1 MSLVSFSALPRV
13 VRIILYPVGLV
24 LGLTLIGLAI
34 AAIVVAI
41 AYPTLPDLDVLTNY
55 QPRIPLRIYSGDGQ
69 LIGEFGEERRAP
81 VKFQEVPDTLK
92 QALLAAE
99 DDEFYQHY
107 GIDPK
112 GILRALYVNIIK
124 RGPRQGASTIT
135 QQVARNF
142 FLTPEKTLKRKFYEA
157 LLTLKIEQNL
167 SKDQIFELYINQ
179 IYLGQHAYGFAAA
192 SQIYYGKP
200 LARISLAEAA
210 MLAGLPKTPLR
221 NPVRDPGYARQR
233 QEYVLRRMF
242 ELGFITAEARQEA
255 LSEALVIKRD
265 IGQYTQHAEYVAE
278 MARLIA
284 EELFP
289 DTVYSGGLKVITTI
303 DMAEQEAAW
312 HALRQGVLDYD
323 LRQGYR
329 GAEGHIDLAR
339 FAQGINADSGDD
351 PDDTLDAVLHKFPT
365 VEGFP
370 PAVVLEAST
379 QAVKARIRDGETLTL
394 SGDAIKFAARLLGDK
409 AKPDKRLRPG
419 SVIRLNKKDDQW
431 QIAQLP
437 EVEAAF
443 VAIDPVNGR
452 VRALVGGFDSNLGA
466 YNRVTKAW
474 RQPGSSF
481 KPFIYSAALEKGFSP
496 ASVVPDE
503 PLTLS
508 PEVTGERPWEPRNYD
523 GKYDGP
529 ITLRMGLARSK
540 NMVSIRVLQDIGPR
554 YAQDYVTRFGFD
566 AARHPPYLTMAL
578 GAGSV
583 TPWQMAAGYAVFANG
598 GYRVN
603 PYIVREIRN
612 AQEQVL
618 AQAAP
623 LKAGD
628 EKQRAIDPRN
638 AYLMYSMLHDVAVY
652 GTAGRASSTLKRR
665 DLAGKTGTT
674 NDYHDAW
681 FCGFQKTIVGCAW
694 VGFDQ
699 PRKLGSRE
707 TGGFTALPIW
717 IDFMRPVLKDAPEAP
732 QARPKG
738 IVGAYDDLYYNENV
752 PPPPELEDPGAPEEG
767 FSLSAPVTPPS
778 GGITPY

>member
-1 MSLVSFSALPRV
+1 MSLAIPSFAALPRV
-13 VRIILYPVGLV
+13 VRIILYPVGFV
-24 LGLTLIGLAI
+24 LGLALMG
-34 AAIVVAI
+34 VAI
-41 AYPTLPDLDVLTNY
+41 AVIVVVISYPTLPDLDALTNY
-55 QPRIPLRIYSGDGQ
+55 QPRIPLRIYSNDGH

-81 VKFQEVPDTLK
+81 VKFQDVPDTLK

-112 GILRALYVNIIK
+112 GVLRAIYVNLMNK
-124 RGPRQGASTIT
+124 GRRQGASTIT

-142 FLTPEKTLKRKFYEA
+142 FLTPEKTLKRKFYEM

-179 IYLGQHAYGFAAA
+179 IFLGQHAYGFAAA
-192 SQIYYGKP
+192 SQIYFGKP

-210 MLAGLPKTPLR
+210 MLAGLPKTPSR
-221 NPVRDPGYARQR
+221 NPVRDPKYARQR

-242 ELGFITAEARQEA
+242 ELGFIRAEERQEA
-255 LSEALVIKRD
+255 LSDALVIKRD
-265 IGQYTQHAEYVAE
+265 IGQHTQHAEYVAE
-278 MARLIA
+278 MARLIT
-284 EELFP
+284 EEQFP
-289 DTVYSGGLKVITTI
+289 DTVYSGGLQVITTI

-312 HALRQGVLDYD
+312 RALRQGVLEYD

-329 GAEGHIDLAR
+329 GAEGFIDLAR
-339 FAQGINADSGDD
+339 FARNADESSDD
-351 PDDTLDAVLHKFPT
+351 NPDDTLDAALHEFPA
-365 VEGFP
+365 VEDLL
-370 PAVVLEAST
+370 PAVVLDASAQT
-379 QAVKARIRDGETLTL
+379 VKARVQDGETLTL

-419 SVIRLNKKDDQW
+419 SVIRLSKKDDQW
-431 QIAQLP
+431 RIAQLP
-437 EVEAAF
+437 DVEAAF
-443 VAIDPVNGR
+443 VAIHPVNGR

-466 YNRVTKAW
+466 YNRVTQAW

-508 PEVTGERPWEPRNYD
+508 PEVTGEKPWAPKNYD

-583 TPWQMAAGYAVFANG
+583 TPWQMTSGYAVFANG
-598 GYRVN
+598 
-603 PYIVREIRN
+603 
-612 AQEQVL
+612 
-618 AQAAP
+618 
-623 LKAGD
+623 
-628 EKQRAIDPRN
+628 
-638 AYLMYSMLHDVAVY
+638 
-652 GTAGRASSTLKRR
+652 
-665 DLAGKTGTT
+665 
-674 NDYHDAW
+674 
-681 FCGFQKTIVGCAW
+681 
-694 VGFDQ
+694 
-699 PRKLGSRE
+699 
-707 TGGFTALPIW
+707 
-717 IDFMRPVLKDAPEAP
+717 
-732 QARPKG
+732 
-738 IVGAYDDLYYNENV
+738 
-752 PPPPELEDPGAPEEG
+752 
-767 FSLSAPVTPPS
+767 
-778 GGITPY
+778 